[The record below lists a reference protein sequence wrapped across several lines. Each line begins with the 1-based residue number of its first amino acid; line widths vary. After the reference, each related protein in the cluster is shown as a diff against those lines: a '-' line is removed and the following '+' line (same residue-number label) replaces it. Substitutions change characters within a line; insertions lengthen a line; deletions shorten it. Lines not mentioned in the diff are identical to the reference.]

1 MPASLVGL
9 AGLAGQASG
18 GGSAPTETLPPLVHP
33 HVEYSALLPVLITI
47 GGALVILTLSAL
59 IRRRPR
65 PGLYSVLTIITGVAA
80 GIAAIWQ
87 WNHFNLPEG
96 ARRAVVDPVAVDGFS
111 IFVAIAIA
119 SAIVI
124 GALVAD
130 SYLPREGLDGPEF
143 YVLALLSASGGMP
156 MAQSNDLL
164 LLFLGLEILSISLYV
179 MAGFHRRR
187 AESGEAAMKY
197 FILGAF

>member
-1 MPASLVGL
+1 MTLGSLVGL
-9 AGLAGQASG
+9 VGQASG
-18 GGSAPTETLPPLVHP
+18 GGTPSSNTLPPLVHP

-47 GGALVILTLSAL
+47 GGALVILTMSAL

-65 PGLYSVLTIITGVAA
+65 PGLYSVLTIITGAAA
-80 GIAAIWQ
+80 GIAAVWQ

-96 ARRAVVDPVAVDGFS
+96 ARRAVVDAVVVDGFS
-111 IFVAIAIA
+111 IFVIIAIS

-143 YVLALLSASGGMP
+143 YVLALLSASGGML
-156 MAQSNDLL
+156 MSQANDLL